1 MPNNKIYLK
10 NLAKEVTEESLK
22 AHFSKCGEITDIN
35 LPLEKKIKSPKGYAF
50 ITFVK
55 ETDAESALK
64 LDGKEFLEKA
74 ITVQIAT
81 EKRKKK

>member
-10 NLAKEVTEESLK
+10 NLDKEVTEESLK
-22 AHFSKCGEITDIN
+22 AHFSTSGEITEIN
-35 LPLEKKIKSPKGYAF
+35 LPVEKKSQLPKGYAF
-50 ITFVK
+50 ITFAK
-55 ETDAESALK
+55 EADAKGALK
-64 LDGKEFLEKA
+64 LDGKEFLEKE